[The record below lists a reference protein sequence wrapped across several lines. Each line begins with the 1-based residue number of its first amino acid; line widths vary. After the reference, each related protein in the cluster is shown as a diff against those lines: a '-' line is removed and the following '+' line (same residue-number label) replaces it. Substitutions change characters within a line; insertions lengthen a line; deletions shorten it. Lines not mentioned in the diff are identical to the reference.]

1 MFRFILV
8 FSLLLAAFAQSL
20 APSVAVAEPLPQLG
34 PGERWLTVASTT
46 DLNAAKGYASHFI
59 GEEGKIVSSDSGYY
73 ALVFGPFKAQ
83 TIASVKRQ
91 HPGLSE
97 LPRDALLSRGA
108 KYKEI
113 VWRENFDAIGQSP
126 LTPYGKD
133 KPLQLSWNG
142 VNVEVSVTPNKV
154 DASLDGPTQVVG
166 KRNGAE
172 VFRFNFSNDEM
183 GDVGSEA
190 GFLKLDPTSEEPQL
204 VVTRYSGGTHCCT
217 QYWFITKPA
226 ASSGYV
232 LVEGTILD
240 GGGYSYRD
248 LDGDGALEMIN
259 GDNRFLYAFDSYAG
273 SYAPLQASQLR
284 GSSVQEVTQAAVA
297 KDFRDENLGFLEFAP
312 RITPDTW
319 KTNGFLAAWVAVK
332 ARAGQGDEAWQ
343 VMLENYDRAST
354 FGPIKCLT
362 GQTVDQCPSDKVETI
377 PFPKALADFLLE
389 AGYGPLPPA
398 ALDLA
403 R

>member
-1 MFRFILV
+1 MFRFIL
-8 FSLLLAAFAQSL
+8 FMCLLISASAH
-20 APSVAVAEPLPQLG
+20 AEPLPLLG

-46 DLNAAKGYASHFI
+46 DLNAAKGYAAHFN
-59 GEEGKIVSSDSGYY
+59 GEASKIVSSESGYY
-73 ALVFGPFKAQ
+73 AVVFGPFKAE

-91 HPGLSE
+91 RPGLSD
-97 LPRDALLSRGA
+97 LPRDALLSRGS
-108 KYKEI
+108 KYKDI
-113 VWRENFDAIGQSP
+113 VWRENVEAIGQNP
-126 LTPYGKD
+126 LAPYGKG
-133 KPLQLSWNG
+133 KPLQLSSNG
-142 VNVEVSVTPNKV
+142 LNVEVTVAPSKV
-154 DASLDGPTQVVG
+154 DAGFDGPTQVVG
-166 KRNGAE
+166 TRNGAE
-172 VFRFNFSNDEM
+172 VFRFTFSDDEM
-183 GDVGSEA
+183 GDTGSEA
-190 GFLKLDPTSEEPQL
+190 GFVKLDPTSAEPQL
-204 VVTRYSGGTHCCT
+204 VVTRYSGGAHCCT

-226 ASSGYV
+226 NSSGYV
-232 LVEGTILD
+232 LVQGTALD
-240 GGGYSYRD
+240 GGGYSFRD

-259 GDNRFLYAFDSYAG
+259 ADNRFLYAFESYAG

-284 GSSVQEVTQAAVA
+284 GSSVQEITQAEVA
-297 KDFRDENLGFLEFAP
+297 KDFRDENLGFLDFAP

-319 KTNGFLAAWVAVK
+319 KSNGFLAAWVAVK

-343 VMLENYDRAST
+343 VMLENYDRGSM

-362 GQTVDQCPSDKVETI
+362 GQSIDQCPTDKVETI